1 MAEIDYDLLARKVA
15 EILKNNSQGVGEEP
29 EVANLEDVYS
39 LPANKKRPNAEDK
52 YKVVIVPIKQLQQP
66 ALDAADI
73 ANTAA
78 DNADAKATLAN
89 NAANLAN
96 EKAALADAAAN
107 SVDESKQ
114 AALDAARDANVA
126 KDAAVAA
133 TTDLRELESTV
144 EANED
149 SRKTAESARTSA
161 EQGRQTAEAE
171 RETKE
176 AERIASE
183 TVRVAA
189 ETERNTAETARQSA
203 EALRQTA
210 EEKRDSDFNDMQSS
224 SEIATGAANAAA
236 ASANQAAITANTA
249 ADNADAKAELAQEK
263 ADYANEVAS
272 HQPYPDVYGN
282 WWVWDPHIKDYIQT
296 DVNLM
301 GKPWTITKKYPSKEA
316 MEADVN
322 NPKVPEGAFVTITV
336 PLSDG
341 EGADVNKPDTA
352 AVYLKTKDSEGNFI
366 YSFFTDFSGAQG
378 FEGKTPMFRPG
389 TMTVGEA
396 GSQVKMTLSPDGED
410 SDGNPI
416 YKMNFTIPRG
426 NPGAPF
432 QVKGQ
437 YATLE
442 ELQAAIPD
450 GSTVEGFIAVGDK
463 IPFDYY
469 AWVNGAWVN
478 QGKIVGEGGGK
489 MVIIPSDIIEL
500 TSTSTSNEILNA
512 FGGKEAFIDIV
523 TKVKEGAPAALD
535 AGGPLVPLSM
545 FEGRI
550 DESINEYLLNIV
562 IVTPALQG
570 TQSPMFGIT
579 LRGDVASLERDD
591 NFYDYANVVY
601 IPLNVIFL
609 TSDST
614 SEQIVTAF
622 GGKENFDKIVD
633 KVGIGSAINTI
644 SGGISGMAYSMSATV
659 VLEEYT
665 DANNLSLEI
674 AYSVAEYW
682 NTFSIKVSNGIF
694 SCESNQIEMLKADWL
709 VSDPSTGG
717 TGRPASAEAVKVL
730 NDTKVS
736 STNIRSIQQLSQ
748 AEYDALSSKDNDTL
762 YIII

>member
-66 ALDAADI
+66 ALDAADV
-73 ANTAA
+73 ANAAA

-96 EKAALADAAAN
+96 EKATLADAAAN

-133 TTDLRELESTV
+133 TTDLRELESTL

-149 SRKTAESARTSA
+149 SRKTAESVRASA
-161 EQGRQTAEAE
+161 EQSRETAESE
-171 RETKE
+171 RKTKE

-210 EEKRDSDFNDMQSS
+210 EEKRVSDFNDMQSS
-224 SEIATGAANAAA
+224 SEIATGSANAAA
-236 ASANQAAITANTA
+236 ASANQAAITANTS
-249 ADNADAKAELAQEK
+249 ADNADAKATLADEAASNANDTANHPTYIGADHYVYKWNKGTK
-263 ADYANEVAS
+263 AYD
-272 HQPYPDVYGN
+272 
-282 WWVWDPHIKDYIQT
+282 KT
-296 DVNLM
+296 D
-301 GKPWTITKKYPSKEA
+301 IYTKGAAFSIRKVYPSVLA
-316 MEADVN
+316 MEADVA
-322 NPKVPEGAFVTITV
+322 NPNIAVGDFVLVNTNDV
-336 PLSDG
+336 ENPDNAQLYVKEENLDG
-341 EGADVNKPDTA
+341 S
-352 AVYLKTKDSEGNFI
+352 YS
-366 YSFFTDFSGAQG
+366 YSFLVDMSGAIG
-378 FEGKTPMFRPG
+378 FTGKTPQLLIG
-389 TMTVGEA
+389 TIGTSEA
-396 GSQVKMTLSPDGED
+396 GSQAQITISEDGTD
-410 SDGNPI
+410 TDGNPK
-416 YKMNFTIPRG
+416 YRLNFVIPRG

-469 AWVNGAWVN
+469 AWVNGAWVD

-489 MVIIPSDIIEL
+489 MVLIPSDIVEL

-523 TKVKEGAPAALD
+523 TKIKEGAPAALD
-535 AGGPLVPLSM
+535 AGGPLIPLST

-550 DESINEYLLNIV
+550 DKSINEYLLNFIIV
-562 IVTPALQG
+562 SPVLQS
-570 TQSPMFGIT
+570 TLSPIFGVT
-579 LRGDVASLERDD
+579 LRGDVASLERSD
-591 NFYDYANVVY
+591 NFYDYANVVN
-601 IPLNVIFL
+601 IPLDVIFL

-622 GGKENFDKIVD
+622 RGKEDFDKIVD
-633 KVGIGSAINTI
+633 KVGAGSAVNTI
-644 SGGISGMAYSMSATV
+644 SGSISGMAYSMSATV
-659 VLEEYT
+659 VLGEYT

-736 STNIRSIQQLSQ
+736 SANIRTIQKLTQ
-748 AEYDALSSKDNDTL
+748 AEYDSLSTKDDNTL
-762 YIII
+762 YIIIN